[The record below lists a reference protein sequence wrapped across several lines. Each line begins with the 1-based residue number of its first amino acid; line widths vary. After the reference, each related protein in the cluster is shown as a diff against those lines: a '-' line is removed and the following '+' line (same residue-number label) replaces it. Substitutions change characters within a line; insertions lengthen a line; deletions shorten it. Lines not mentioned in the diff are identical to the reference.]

1 MKKII
6 FVLLLSISS
15 LYAITNQKIMFANTL
30 SANSQS
36 NTNQNIRPQKS
47 LGSYEVTEAK
57 MASLIQIRKQIE
69 SLQKQLPI
77 LQKQCRQSNDTN
89 FLMTGFPTVNNSSV
103 INLSQGAGSCE
114 QIKQIQYAINQL
126 VDMYNEQLKN
136 V

>member
-1 MKKII
+1 MKKI
-6 FVLLLSISS
+6 FTLLLLSISS
-15 LYAITNQKIMFANTL
+15 LYAVTNQQIMFANTL

>member
-15 LYAITNQKIMFANTL
+15 LYAVTNQQIMFANTL